1 MRPCIRG
8 NPIPYVRFLTS
19 SMRLSPGASEKSSC
33 FYRVRLTGLLQP
45 AGVAVLTTADS
56 SSDSMCLALGFPRC
70 AFNRLT
76 EQVMGARGD
85 LAGSLQPGG
94 LVMWATVREAPTRV
108 VGWAC
113 YCMGGFLLL
122 VSSRSLLLVGVR
134 SHSCVCFFG
143 LLAGDLSDVACNA
156 WACTAGLSGPARAA
170 SFASPSVSR
179 RWRSR
184 GFPNCRKSG
193 RLGGLALRCS
203 AALRI
208 N

>member
-1 MRPCIRG
+1 MKSVLLPR
-8 NPIPYVRFLTS
+8 
-19 SMRLSPGASEKSSC
+19 SP
-33 FYRVRLTGLLQP
+33 TGLLQP
-45 AGVAVLTTADS
+45 AGVAVLTTADR
-56 SSDSMCLALGFPRC
+56 SSDSMCLSLGFPRC

-76 EQVMGARGD
+76 EQVMGTRGD

-94 LVMWATVREAPTRV
+94 LVMWAADREAPTRV

-143 LLAGDLSDVACNA
+143 LLAGDLSNVACNA

-170 SFASPSVSR
+170 SFASSSVSR

-193 RLGGLALRCS
+193 RLGGLGREIGRAHV
-203 AALRI
+203 
-208 N
+208 

>member
-1 MRPCIRG
+1 MISRRAQQSGVSRGVVLSSPLPMAARTRCVWPWASLAAPSIGLRSRSWGTRG
-8 NPIPYVRFLTS
+8 N
-19 SMRLSPGASEKSSC
+19 
-33 FYRVRLTGLLQP
+33 
-45 AGVAVLTTADS
+45 
-56 SSDSMCLALGFPRC
+56 
-70 AFNRLT
+70 
-76 EQVMGARGD
+76 

-94 LVMWATVREAPTRV
+94 LVMWATAREAPTRV